1 MKEINKILVPL
12 MIFFVSTAVLARDSK
27 KKVDD
32 FTLTDYNGKSYT
44 LSADKASKAIVIMFI
59 SARCPVSNSYNDR
72 MSALYEDYLPKGILF
87 IAINSN
93 NQEDIKEVKEH
104 AKEHKFP
111 FRVLKDRGNKVAD
124 AYDAQVTPEIYVVNQ
139 KHELLYHGRID
150 NSRRED
156 EVESK
161 DLRNA
166 LDEILAGKPVIVAET
181 KAFGCSIKRVE

>member
-1 MKEINKILVPL
+1 MNRKIKIFVFILIL
-12 MIFFVSTAVLARDSK
+12 MAVSAVFAKDK
-27 KKVDD
+27 AKKVDD

-44 LSADKASKAIVIMFI
+44 LFADKSSKAIVIMFI
-59 SARCPVSNSYNDR
+59 STRCPVSNSYNDR
-72 MSALYEDYLPKGILF
+72 MSALYEDYLPKGISF

-93 NQEDIKEVKEH
+93 KQEDIEEVKQH

-111 FRVLKDRGNKVAD
+111 FRVLKDTGNKVAD

-166 LDEILAGKPVIVAET
+166 LDEILAGKPVVVAET
-181 KAFGCSIKRVE
+181 KAFGCSIKRAE

>member
-1 MKEINKILVPL
+1 MNVLNKILVPL
-12 MIFFVSTAVLARDSK
+12 ILFFISTVLPAGDSMK
-27 KKVDD
+27 KAND

-44 LSADKASKAIVIMFI
+44 LYADRDSKAIVIMFI
-59 SARCPVSNSYNDR
+59 SARCPVSNAYNDR
-72 MSALYEDYLPKGILF
+72 MSALYEDYSVKGVSF
-87 IAINSN
+87 VAINSN
-93 NQEDIKEVKEH
+93 SQENVEEIKEH
-104 AKEHKFP
+104 AGEHKLP
-111 FRVLKDRGNKVAD
+111 FRIFKDIGNKVAD

-139 KHELLYHGRID
+139 EHELLYHGRID

-166 LDEILAGKPVIVAET
+166 LDEILMGKPVSVAET

>member
-1 MKEINKILVPL
+1 MKKINNIPVLL
-12 MIFFVSTAVLARDSK
+12 MIFFVSTAGLARDNQ

-32 FTLTDYNGKSYT
+32 FTLTDYNGKTYT
-44 LSADKASKAIVIMFI
+44 LSADKDSKAIVIMFI
-59 SARCPVSNSYNDR
+59 STRCPVSNSYNDR
-72 MSALYEDYLPKGILF
+72 MSALYKDYLPKGVSF

-93 NQEDIKEVKEH
+93 SQEDIEEVKEH
-104 AKEHKFP
+104 AKEHNFP
-111 FRVLKDRGNKVAD
+111 FRVLKDSGNKVAD

-150 NSRRED
+150 NSRRVD

-166 LDEILAGKPVIVAET
+166 LDEILAGKPVNLAET
-181 KAFGCSIKRVE
+181 KAFGCSIKRDE